1 MKIVINDCFGGFGLS
16 KEAYAK
22 LIEWGVPVRTYAEQK
37 RGADG
42 LYLSQQDNDG
52 LVIFDNIDSTDKFA
66 SLSGRYWDMWTSQ
79 CRNHPLVVRVVE
91 ELGAQASGRFA
102 KLKVVEIPD
111 DVEWEIAE
119 YDGNEHV
126 AEKHRTWS

>member
-16 KEAYAK
+16 EEAYAK
-22 LIEWGVPVRTYAEQK
+22 LIEWGVPVRT
-37 RGADG
+37 
-42 LYLSQQDNDG
+42 
-52 LVIFDNIDSTDKFA
+52 DS
-66 SLSGRYWDMWTSQ
+66 
-79 CRNHPLVVRVVE
+79 RNHPLLVRVVE
-91 ELGAQASGRFA
+91 ELGAKANGRFA